1 MTLWLISVCLL
12 LDGRSH
18 EGSHLC
24 FSSLLSLILIK
35 SHRALSAV
43 SSTEPLIP
51 PDEMDTVSDTD
62 TDTASDLLT
71 GKLRKQER
79 PHLDLVLDSQLVQSW
94 DVNQDCSLPDP
105 APLNSMLLFL
115 IRTIK

>member
-1 MTLWLISVCLL
+1 MTLWLISACLL
-12 LDGRSH
+12 LDCRSH
-18 EGSHLC
+18 EGFL
-24 FSSLLSLILIK
+24 SSIVNTDKLTLST
-35 SHRALSAV
+35 V

-51 PDEMDTVSDTD
+51 PDEMDSVSDTD

-71 GKLRKQER
+71 GKLRKQEW
-79 PHLDLVLDSQLVQSW
+79 PHLDLVLDSQLVPSW
-94 DVNQDCSLPDP
+94 HVNQDCSLPDP